1 MGQIPLK
8 ERSTERETTPGRERR
23 GIGFSPWAGTG
34 QEKAPANAEATL
46 KNVGERI
53 QGSDHAAGI
62 LQAAQLF
69 DLDDDRI
76 AVLHPDLRVA
86 AQADAVRRAGEND
99 VARLK
104 GEGS

>member
-46 KNVGERI
+46 KDVGERI
-53 QGSDHAAGI
+53 QGSHHAAGV
-62 LQAAQLF
+62 LQPAQLL

-86 AQADAVRRAGEND
+86 AQAHAVRGAGED
-99 VARLK
+99 HIARLQR
-104 GEGS
+104 EGV